1 MTRINRISVKGYRS
15 IRDKVEIDFPRNNPL
30 ILLGENNSGKSNIV
44 KAVEIIL
51 GEMWPGSR
59 EPEDH
64 DYWNRECTS
73 GKIEI
78 EVEFEG
84 LSYVD
89 SRNGETRV
97 NSFYWHCDP
106 TNLEEKILYRAST
119 DIGPKFI
126 KNDVRNNCICIVLD
140 ADRRLNYQLSYTSKY
155 TLLSKLMRRFHNSL
169 VSDEA
174 RKENLKSKFA
184 DIVEIFHEVEEFA
197 NFKRGLSDE
206 FADMLKA
213 MSYSLEIDFSAY
225 DPSNFFHSLRLY
237 PKESSDVRTFD
248 ELGTGQ
254 EQLLALSFAHA
265 YAKAFFGGIVLIIE
279 EPEAHLHPLA
289 QEWLARTI
297 HKMSKDGLQ
306 IILTT
311 HSPSFVNL
319 KGLDGLVLVKKR
331 ENATRVKQI
340 SAEDLTYFCVQHGA
354 SENRT
359 NLDTILPFY
368 HSSATKD
375 ITAGLF
381 SKKIILVEGPTEAL
395 ALPYYFYRVE
405 LDVYKEGIAIIPVFG
420 KGNFAKWWRF
430 FNAYEIPTYI
440 IFDNDNKDDQNQD
453 KRKDFLRTLG
463 IAEDDITD
471 IVGTSDWDVRS
482 HYCVFGMD
490 FEATCRNNFNG
501 YPELEERARREIGE
515 AKPLVARYVAS
526 KLSVD
531 DLTGWTKMR
540 ELKEMVLGVTA
551 DQD

>member
-1 MTRINRISVKGYRS
+1 M
-15 IRDKVEIDFPRNNPL
+15 
-30 ILLGENNSGKSNIV
+30 
-44 KAVEIIL
+44 
-51 GEMWPGSR
+51 
-59 EPEDH
+59 
-64 DYWNRECTS
+64 
-73 GKIEI
+73 
-78 EVEFEG
+78 
-84 LSYVD
+84 
-89 SRNGETRV
+89 
-97 NSFYWHCDP
+97 
-106 TNLEEKILYRAST
+106 
-119 DIGPKFI
+119 
-126 KNDVRNNCICIVLD
+126 LD

-155 TLLSKLMRRFHNSL
+155 TLLSKLMRRFHSSL
-169 VSDEA
+169 ISNEA
-174 RKENLKSKFA
+174 RIENLKEKFA

-237 PKESSDVRTFD
+237 PKEASAVRTFD

-289 QEWLARTI
+289 QEWLARTMR
-297 HKMSKDGLQ
+297 KMSKDGLQ

-311 HSPSFVNL
+311 HSPSFVHI
-319 KGLDGLVLVKKR
+319 KDLDGLVLVRKR

-340 SAEDLTYFCVQHGA
+340 SAEDLTEYCVQHGA
-354 SENRT
+354 SEDRT
-359 NLDTILPFY
+359 NVETILPFY

-381 SKKIILVEGPTEAL
+381 SKKIILVEGPTESL
-395 ALPYYFYRVE
+395 ALPVLFYKVG

-430 FNAYEIPTYI
+430 FNAYQIPTYV
-440 IFDNDNKDDQNQD
+440 IFDNDNRDDQNQD
-453 KRKDFLRTLG
+453 KRKDFLLTLG
-463 IAEDDITD
+463 IAEDDIIE

-482 HYCVFGMD
+482 NYCVFGMD
-490 FEATCRNNFNG
+490 FEATCRGNFDG
-501 YPELEERARREIGE
+501 YPELEEQARSEIGE
-515 AKPLVARYVAS
+515 AKPLVARYVAI
-526 KLSVD
+526 KLTVD
-531 DLTGWTKMR
+531 GSTGWSKMR
-540 ELKEMVLGVTA
+540 ELKELVLGITA